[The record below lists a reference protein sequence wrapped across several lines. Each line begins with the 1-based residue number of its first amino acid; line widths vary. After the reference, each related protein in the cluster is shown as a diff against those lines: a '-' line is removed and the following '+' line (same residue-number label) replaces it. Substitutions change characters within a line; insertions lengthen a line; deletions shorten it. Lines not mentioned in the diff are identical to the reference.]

1 MDVRLPHPAMPGTP
15 RRNGQSR
22 PQPGMLGR
30 LIRGLRRLTSGGSL
44 AAGMA
49 QRRHLQRLLFA
60 PGEPP
65 RRRSEWKDLRRRTT
79 ARAAALL
86 EHDKPIV
93 AIRLLARALLAD
105 PRHEPYQQLLTQAI
119 ELREQRRSDRPDDS
133 LLAISSGQQ
142 RQDVLDLERFI
153 SQVDELEQ
161 LVQKAGLPPL
171 QAPPPPA
178 AATGTK
184 GKQGTKAAAAISRG
198 RPDH

>member
-1 MDVRLPHPAMPGTP
+1 
-15 RRNGQSR
+15 
-22 PQPGMLGR
+22 
-30 LIRGLRRLTSGGSL
+30 
-44 AAGMA
+44 MA

-171 QAPPPPA
+171 QA
-178 AATGTK
+178 
-184 GKQGTKAAAAISRG
+184 
-198 RPDH
+198 